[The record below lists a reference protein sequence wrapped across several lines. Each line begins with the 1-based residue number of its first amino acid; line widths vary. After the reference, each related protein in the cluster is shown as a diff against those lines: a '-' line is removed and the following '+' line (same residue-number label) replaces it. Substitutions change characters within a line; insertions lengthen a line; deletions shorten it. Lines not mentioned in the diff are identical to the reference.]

1 MNSGLTWLGESPS
14 GLTIPTSLGGRQLN
28 PAAFVAP
35 ATAVQGDLGRNALR
49 GFNLAPTDLS
59 ARGSFRIT
67 ETVSLIFRAD
77 MFNALNH
84 PNFGNPV
91 ASIGGGYS
99 VYPQGR

>member
-1 MNSGLTWLGESPS
+1 
-14 GLTIPTSLGGRQLN
+14 
-28 PAAFVAP
+28 
-35 ATAVQGDLGRNALR
+35 VQGDLGRNALR

-91 ASIGGGYS
+91 ASIGAGLFGISTGTIANSQVGGGAFGLNS
-99 VYPQGR
+99 IFNTGGPRAAQLSLKLQF